1 MSFVQEDLTQDLP
14 DWLDGREL
22 LTNLANW
29 LVEILFGYKV
39 EKLSWMMKRG
49 KILKVRVLRYESI
62 SIKMTFGL
70 KV

>member
-29 LVEILFGYKV
+29 LVKILFGYKV

-62 SIKMTFGL
+62 SINIH
-70 KV
+70 